1 MATISEKQATNGAT
15 TKANDQ
21 EIVVGNPATGEAVQT
36 LKAATPE
43 DVAEMAARAH
53 RAQPAWRAEGFA
65 ARAKVI
71 SRFQKWMC
79 DNAERII
86 DTEMSESGKTRED
99 VTIELNLV
107 VSSAGF
113 WAKNGPKYL
122 KDEK

>member
-1 MATISEKQATNGAT
+1 MATISDKQATNGAT
-15 TKANDQ
+15 TKATDN
-21 EIVVGNPATGEAVQT
+21 EIVVENPATGQAVTT
-36 LKAATPE
+36 LQAATPE
-43 DVAEMAARAH
+43 DVADMAARAR

-65 ARAKVI
+65 ARARVL

-79 DNAERII
+79 DNAERIL

-107 VSSAGF
+107 VASAGF

-122 KDEK
+122 KD